1 VYLDLD
7 FYQQLADE
15 FEQGDVAA
23 ALRVSWF
30 RRGLDGGS
38 IADCDTF
45 SARS

>member
-15 FEQGDVAA
+15 
-23 ALRVSWF
+23 
-30 RRGLDGGS
+30 RGLDGGS
-38 IADCDTF
+38 IADCNTL